1 MATKVITINT
11 GIAEEKNIEYS
22 AAPGGWIVRLGY
34 KDMKDKDGK
43 SKGTPPKPFVACL
56 PMLELPTCG
65 NPALDTILKATME
78 GYAESLL
85 RQIRK
90 DVYEDADMIDFGQ
103 ETEFSLNQI
112 IAHAEEK
119 ASSLKM
125 SEAMIAAW
133 WKAEGMDACT
143 ASYIA
148 ATGKAADDPAVSKAV
163 ANIAV
168 LFLKLSAPVVDV
180 LPELCE
186 VMLSRIAVLDPP
198 TSTTQ
203 AIRRKLEKRVAD
215 AKAARSLLADVG
227 PV

>member
-1 MATKVITINT
+1 MATKIITLNT
-11 GIAEEKNIEYS
+11 GIAEERNTEYQ
-22 AAPGGWIVRLGY
+22 AAPGGWIIRLGY

-43 SKGTPPKPFVACL
+43 SKGTPPKPFIVCA

-65 NPALDTILKATME
+65 NAALDTILKATME
-78 GYAESLL
+78 GYSESLARKL
-85 RQIRK
+85 RTEEGEADSI
-90 DVYEDADMIDFGQ
+90 EFDASDFAI
-103 ETEFSLNQI
+103 EQI

-119 ASSLKM
+119 ASSLKL
-125 SEAMIAAW
+125 SEAMISAW
-133 WKAEGMDACT
+133 WKAEGQDACT

-148 ATGKAADDPAVSKAV
+148 ATGKAADDPAVGKAV

-186 VMLSRIAVLDPP
+186 VMLSRIAVLEVA

-203 AIRRKLEKRVAD
+203 AIKRKLEKRIED
-215 AKAARSLLADVG
+215 AKKARSLLADVG

>member
-1 MATKVITINT
+1 MASKILALLI
-11 GIAEEKNIEYS
+11 GEAEESNTEYS
-22 AAPGGWIVRLGY
+22 AAPSGYMVRLGY
-34 KDMKDKDGK
+34 KDMKDPKTGK

-65 NPALDTILKATME
+65 NAALDTILKATME

-85 RQIRK
+85 RKLRTEEGEADSIEF
-90 DVYEDADMIDFGQ
+90 DPSDFALDAIV
-103 ETEFSLNQI
+103 
-112 IAHAEEK
+112 AHAEEK
-119 ASSLKM
+119 ASSMKM
-125 SEAMIAAW
+125 SEATISAW
-133 WKAEGMDACT
+133 WKAEGQDACT

-148 ATGKAADDPAVSKAV
+148 ATGKAVDDPAVGKAV

-168 LFLKLSAPVVDV
+168 LFLKLSAPVVDI

-186 VMLSRIAVLDPP
+186 VMLSRIAVLEVA

-203 AIRRKLEKRVAD
+203 AIRRKLEKRVED
-215 AKAARSLLADVG
+215 AKKARTLLLDVG

>member
-1 MATKVITINT
+1 MATKVIALNL

-34 KDMKDKDGK
+34 KDMKDSKTGL

-56 PMLELPTCG
+56 PMLDLPTC
-65 NPALDTILKATME
+65 NNAALDTILKATME
-78 GYAESLL
+78 GYAESLVRKL
-85 RQIRK
+85 RTEENEADSI
-90 DVYEDADMIDFGQ
+90 EFDALDFA
-103 ETEFSLNQI
+103 LDAV

-119 ASSLKM
+119 ASSLKL
-125 SEAMIAAW
+125 SEAMISSW
-133 WKAEGMDACT
+133 WKAEGQDACT

-148 ATGKAADDPAVSKAV
+148 ATGKAQDDPAVSKAV
-163 ANIAV
+163 SNIAV

-186 VMLSRIAVLDPP
+186 VMLSRIAVLEQA

>member
-1 MATKVITINT
+1 MATKQITLHFGEAESGNT
-11 GIAEEKNIEYS
+11 EYT
-22 AAPGGWIVRLGY
+22 AAAGGYIVRLGY
-34 KDMKDKDGK
+34 KQMTGK
-43 SKGTPPKPFVACL
+43 QAPPKPFIACL
-56 PMLELPTCG
+56 PLLDLPTC
-65 NPALDTILKATME
+65 NNTALDTILKATME

-85 RQIRK
+85 RKLRTEEKEADSIEF
-90 DVYEDADMIDFGQ
+90 DAEDFALAQ
-103 ETEFSLNQI
+103 V

-119 ASSLKM
+119 ASSLKL
-125 SEAMIAAW
+125 SEAMISAW
-133 WKAEGMDACT
+133 WKAEGQDACT

-148 ATGKAADDPAVSKAV
+148 ATGKDATDPAVSKAV
-163 ANIAV
+163 SNIAV

-186 VMLSRIAVLDPP
+186 VMLSRIAVLDTP

-215 AKAARSLLADVG
+215 AKTARSLLDSVG

>member
-1 MATKVITINT
+1 MATKVIPLNT
-11 GIAEEKNIEYS
+11 GIAEEKNTEYS

-65 NPALDTILKATME
+65 NAALDTILKACIE

-85 RQIRK
+85 RKLRTEEGEADSIEF
-90 DVYEDADMIDFGQ
+90 DPADFALDA
-103 ETEFSLNQI
+103 I

-119 ASSLKM
+119 ASSMKM
-125 SEAMIAAW
+125 SEATISAW
-133 WKAEGMDACT
+133 WKAEGQDACT

-148 ATGKAADDPAVSKAV
+148 ATGKAVDDPAVAKAV

-168 LFLKLSAPVVDV
+168 LFLKLSAPVVDI

-186 VMLSRIAVLDPP
+186 VMLSRIAILEQA

-203 AIRRKLEKRVAD
+203 AIRRKLEKRVED
-215 AKAARSLLADVG
+215 AKKARTLLADVG